1 MTSMVPMSTALL
13 VIDGQESFR
22 QRPSWA
28 EISAPDIAERIARL
42 VAHAR
47 DRGDAVVWVLHAEP
61 GGGGVFDP
69 VRGFVRL
76 LPGLDPRDGEPVLTK
91 TSHNAFTTTN
101 LAQWLTARGVDEVA
115 VTQFRPVPL
124 HLQPQTLVADDGVA
138 AVEAHVAEPVR
149 PTDSAADDIVRGG
162 EHLGRPGEVEQ
173 VHVRRDGEH
182 DGAGEGHDP
191 VRMPQPRR
199 TRRARPRPERPPRSR
214 PRRTVPAARPPCVP
228 APRPR

>member
-61 GGGGVFDP
+61 GSGGVFDP

-76 LPGLDPRDGEPVLTK
+76 LPGLYPRDGEPVLTQ
-91 TSHNAFTTTN
+91 TSHNAFTT
-101 LAQWLTARGVDEVA
+101 R
-115 VTQFRPVPL
+115 TQD
-124 HLQPQTLVADDGVA
+124 A
-138 AVEAHVAEPVR
+138 
-149 PTDSAADDIVRGG
+149 
-162 EHLGRPGEVEQ
+162 
-173 VHVRRDGEH
+173 
-182 DGAGEGHDP
+182 
-191 VRMPQPRR
+191 
-199 TRRARPRPERPPRSR
+199 
-214 PRRTVPAARPPCVP
+214 AARAAGLADARVLRRLRAAPPSSP
-228 APRPR
+228 TGSR

>member
-61 GGGGVFDP
+61 GSGGVFDP

-76 LPGLDPRDGEPVLTK
+76 LPGPAPRDGEPVLTK

-101 LAQWLTARGVDEVA
+101 LAQWLTARGVDEVVITGIRTEQCCETTA
-115 VTQFRPVPL
+115 RLASDLGYRVRFVLDATATHPLQRHDGRGRLTAAEVQDRTAAALQGRFADIVTIEDVL
-124 HLQPQTLVADDGVA
+124 GEDGPASRIAVA
-138 AVEAHVAEPVR
+138 A
-149 PTDSAADDIVRGG
+149 S
-162 EHLGRPGEVEQ
+162 
-173 VHVRRDGEH
+173 
-182 DGAGEGHDP
+182 
-191 VRMPQPRR
+191 
-199 TRRARPRPERPPRSR
+199 
-214 PRRTVPAARPPCVP
+214 
-228 APRPR
+228 